1 MKLEQ
6 THTQQDFRKNN
17 GENADNAACKTL
29 KESFGKSLFVGALYF
44 MGISLVY
51 AIVALLAHLGDAQE
65 NILILTLIVAGI
77 GAGLFQQIW
86 FNYQPI
92 ILRLSYFQRYMAFN
106 GCLLPMLVVLALMG
120 RWLPNI
126 LEAWISFV
134 GTYLVILLV
143 MTLLFNQRFKH
154 ANAQYQE
161 AFKKYQASRRA

>member
-6 THTQQDFRKNN
+6 TQAQQGFRKNN

-29 KESFGKSLFVGALYF
+29 KESLGKSLFVGALYF

-51 AIVALLAHLGDAQE
+51 AIVALLALLGDAQE
-65 NILILTLIVAGI
+65 NFLILRLIVAGI
-77 GAGLFQQIW
+77 GAGLFLRIW
-86 FNYQPI
+86 FNYQPV
-92 ILRLSYFQRYMAFN
+92 ILRLSYFRRYMAFN
-106 GCLLPMLVVLALMG
+106 GCLFPMLVVLALIG
-120 RWLPNI
+120 GWLPNI

-161 AFKKYQASRRA
+161 SFKKYHASRPA

>member
-1 MKLEQ
+1 M
-6 THTQQDFRKNN
+6 
-17 GENADNAACKTL
+17 
-29 KESFGKSLFVGALYF
+29 
-44 MGISLVY
+44 
-51 AIVALLAHLGDAQE
+51 
-65 NILILTLIVAGI
+65 TLIVAGI

-106 GCLLPMLVVLALMG
+106 GCLFPMLVVLALMG
-120 RWLPNI
+120 SWLPNI